1 MSKFVEDSSLKL
13 QNWIVLG
20 ETDVLKPILCTVLS
34 LEYYRDN
41 DEQKINS
48 INKKII
54 KTNNL
59 ISKSDNKV
67 LKLKELTASYFGES
81 VSYLPL
87 LVNPDNNMKY
97 IFSIPGV
104 SNSNRDNLYEH
115 FYGKNIKMNFESAS
129 KAYYD
134 FAENYMLGL
143 LCLSRCNLDDKRF
156 EVEMFNFLYKE
167 ITDVAI
173 HTPIIDLQNKIKN
186 IFGIAFK

>member
-1 MSKFVEDSSLKL
+1 MSKFVEASNLKL

-20 ETDVLKPILCTVLS
+20 ETDVLKLIPFTALS
-34 LEYYRDN
+34 LEYYKDN

-67 LKLKELTASYFGES
+67 SKLKELTGFYFGES

-104 SNSNRDNLYEH
+104 SNSNRDDLYEY
-115 FYGKNIKMNFESAS
+115 FYGKNIKMNFESAA

-156 EVEMFNFLYKE
+156 EVEIFNFLHKE
-167 ITDVAI
+167 ITDVEI
-173 HTPIIDLQNKIKN
+173 HTTIIDLQNKIKN
-186 IFGIAFK
+186 IFGITFK

>member
-1 MSKFVEDSSLKL
+1 MSKFVEVSNLKL

-20 ETDVLKPILCTVLS
+20 ETDVLKLISFTALS
-34 LEYYRDN
+34 LEYYKDN

-67 LKLKELTASYFGES
+67 SKLKELTGFYFGES

-104 SNSNRDNLYEH
+104 SNSNRDDLYEY
-115 FYGKNIKMNFESAS
+115 FYGKNIKMNFESAA

-156 EVEMFNFLYKE
+156 EVEIFNFLHKE
-167 ITDVAI
+167 ITDVEI
-173 HTPIIDLQNKIKN
+173 HTTIIDLQNKIKN
-186 IFGIAFK
+186 IFGITFK